1 MFQDRSGSDFVH
13 ALFWAGLAL
22 VLMALALS
30 SCAPVLGAASGFP
43 QYTASCPMTITDGLS
58 AASAAAR
65 TGCLTI
71 VIMEGQQ
78 SSSPT
83 QSGTVPASVV
93 P

>member
-1 MFQDRSGSDFVH
+1 MQDRSGSDFVH
-13 ALFWAGLAL
+13 ALFWAGVAL
-22 VLMALALS
+22 VLMALVLS
-30 SCAPVLGAASGFP
+30 SCQPVLGAASGAP
-43 QYTASCPMTITDGLS
+43 SYTASCPMTVTDGLS
-58 AASAAAR
+58 AAAATGR

-83 QSGTVPASVV
+83 TTGTVPASIV